1 MSTPSSPLGR
11 RSFLKRAGATA
22 ATLSAPLVL
31 PSGLLGENAPSNK
44 VHLGFI
50 GMGSQGTGRN
60 LGTFLNQPDIVVLA
74 VCDVRKAAAENA
86 KRIVDKTH
94 QNTDCVAH
102 QDFRAVIERQDI
114 DAIVISTP
122 DHWHVPL
129 AMAALRAG
137 KDVFCEKPTLTIT
150 EGRALVNEVNRRRA
164 VFQWGIEDRSLIK
177 YHRLC
182 GWARCGAIG
191 KVQSIHVSLPRKKPF
206 LKEAPCPVPHG
217 LDWNTW
223 LGPAP
228 FHAYTPTRT
237 GPQHWRNITD
247 YSGGSLTDW
256 GSHLVDTAQVCAG
269 MEHSGPVE
277 ISGVAD
283 RLDPETYQSN
293 APVEYKVHYRYA
305 NGVDV
310 YVEDAGPVDL
320 RVVGTDGWVRCKGWD
335 GVWEAS
341 SKETLRVKDFAGE
354 TNFWTRPPIEH
365 RDFLDS
371 MKSRK
376 PPAYH
381 VEAGQRLSTT
391 LHLGHLA
398 LQSGRKIQWDPA
410 KEAFLGGDTE
420 SANSSI
426 YRRSSRDW
434 QSA

>member
-1 MSTPSSPLGR
+1 MSTVNDSVTR
-11 RSFLKRAGATA
+11 RGLLKRAGLSA
-22 ATLSAPLVL
+22 ATISAPMVL
-31 PSGLLGENAPSNK
+31 PSGLFGKAAPSNRIT
-44 VHLGFI
+44 LGFI
-50 GMGSQGTGRN
+50 GMGGQGTGRN
-60 LGTFLNQPDIVVLA
+60 LGTFLNQPDIAVLA
-74 VCDVRKAAAENA
+74 VCDVRREAAENA
-86 KRIVDKTH
+86 KKKVDKNH
-94 QNTDCVAH
+94 QNSDCAAC
-102 QDFRAVIERQDI
+102 QDFREVISRRDI

-150 EGRALVNEVNRRRA
+150 EGRKLVKEVAKRKA

-182 GWARCGAIG
+182 GWARSGAIG
-191 KVQSIHVSLPRKKPF
+191 NVQSIHVSLPRKKPF
-206 LKEAPCPVPHG
+206 LKDEPSPVPEG
-217 LDWNTW
+217 LDWNMW

-228 FHAYTPTRT
+228 FHPHTPTRT
-237 GPQHWRNITD
+237 GPQNWRNITD

-256 GSHLVDTAQVCAG
+256 GSHLVDTAQICAG
-269 MEHSGPVE
+269 MENSGPVE
-277 ISGVAD
+277 VSGVAGK
-283 RLDPETYQSN
+283 LDPETYQSN

-320 RVVGTDGWVRCKGWD
+320 RIVGTDGWVRCKGWD

-341 SKETLRVKDFAGE
+341 SQDIIRIKEFGKEA
-354 TNFWTRPPIEH
+354 NFWPRPQIEH

-391 LHLGHLA
+391 LHLGHMA
-398 LQSGRKIQWDPA
+398 LHTGRKIEWDPER
-410 KEAFLGGDTE
+410 EAFAGGETE
-420 SANSSI
+420 SMNSNI
-426 YRRSSRDW
+426 YNRPARDW
-434 QSA
+434 ESA